1 MHGTIIGGRYTLGEL
16 LGSGGMG
23 RVYRAKDELLGREVA
38 LKVLDERHAGNREF
52 RVRFRREAQCAA
64 SLSHPNVVRVYD
76 SGGDEVPYIAMEIV
90 AGGTL
95 KDKIREVGT
104 LEPEIAAGVALEIAG
119 ALGAAHGAGLIHR
132 DVKPENVLL
141 EGDGRAKVADFGVA
155 RAVEATVLTKT
166 SMILGTVPYL
176 SPEQAL
182 GEPVGPASDLYS
194 LGVVLFEM
202 LTGRPP
208 FEGDEDAG
216 PLAIA
221 MKHLNEPAPAPRGL
235 NPGVPQPL
243 DAITLKLL
251 SKDPAGRHASAGE
264 LARDLEAFL
273 QGRPPPSV
281 SGDAR
286 TKILRRGTFR
296 TAALVH
302 RRRARRRAAA
312 LLLVALAALFVLAA
326 SPLAASGL
334 SGGTTWSLLSSGVLE
349 GTDPTAIGR
358 TQTPATSTPSGLPV
372 PPPEKAE
379 ASDAPQTERP
389 ATAGD
394 AQLSEPD
401 AVAASAS
408 ASSGSSA
415 SASPAASASAS
426 ASAGAA
432 RASSAPSSSPPE
444 EDARDRAGGPRPATE
459 PGVVAGMDGMPVP
472 SAGTPVPATPRAA
485 APPAAGRDGT
495 GGLVVPEVEIPDF

>member
-1 MHGTIIGGRYTLGEL
+1 
-16 LGSGGMG
+16 
-23 RVYRAKDELLGREVA
+23 
-38 LKVLDERHAGNREF
+38 
-52 RVRFRREAQCAA
+52 
-64 SLSHPNVVRVYD
+64 
-76 SGGDEVPYIAMEIV
+76 MEIV

-264 LARDLEAFL
+264 LARISRLSCKV
-273 QGRPPPSV
+273 G
-281 SGDAR
+281 
-286 TKILRRGTFR
+286 
-296 TAALVH
+296 
-302 RRRARRRAAA
+302 RRRPCPGMRGRRYCAAGP
-312 LLLVALAALFVLAA
+312 FGRRP
-326 SPLAASGL
+326 SF
-334 SGGTTWSLLSSGVLE
+334 
-349 GTDPTAIGR
+349 TA
-358 TQTPATSTPSGLPV
+358 
-372 PPPEKAE
+372 
-379 ASDAPQTERP
+379 DER
-389 ATAGD
+389 G
-394 AQLSEPD
+394 
-401 AVAASAS
+401 
-408 ASSGSSA
+408 
-415 SASPAASASAS
+415 
-426 ASAGAA
+426 
-432 RASSAPSSSPPE
+432 
-444 EDARDRAGGPRPATE
+444 GGPRPSSSWRSRRSSSS
-459 PGVVAGMDGMPVP
+459 PLRRLR
-472 SAGTPVPATPRAA
+472 PRAF
-485 APPAAGRDGT
+485 PAARPGASSRRGSWRGR
-495 GGLVVPEVEIPDF
+495 IPRR

>member
-1 MHGTIIGGRYTLGEL
+1 MRGTIIGGRYVLGEL

-23 RVYRAKDELLGREVA
+23 RVYRARDELLGRDVA
-38 LKVLDERHAGNREF
+38 LKLLGEHHAGNREF
-52 RVRFRREAQCAA
+52 LVRFRREAQCAA

-95 KDKIREVGT
+95 KDKIYEDGP
-104 LEPEIAAGVALEIAG
+104 LAPETAAGVALEIAG

-141 EGDGRAKVADFGVA
+141 EEDGRAKVTDFGVA

-202 LTGRPP
+202 LTGRAP

-235 NPGVPQPL
+235 NPNVPQPL
-243 DAITLKLL
+243 DAVTLKLL
-251 SKDPAGRHASAGE
+251 SKDPAGRHASAEE

-273 QGRPPPSV
+273 QGRPLPSG
-281 SGDAR
+281 SGYAR
-286 TKILRRGTFR
+286 TRILRRGIFR
-296 TAALVH
+296 SAALVH
-302 RRRARRRAAA
+302 RRRARRRGAA
-312 LLLVALAALFVLAA
+312 LFVAALVALFVLAA

-334 SGGTTWSLLSSGVLE
+334 SGGTTWSLLSSRVLE
-349 GTDPTAIGR
+349 GTDPTAIDR
-358 TQTPATSTPSGLPV
+358 TQTPATSTPTGLPE

-379 ASDAPQTERP
+379 ASEVPQTERP
-389 ATAGD
+389 AKTDD
-394 AQLSEPD
+394 ARQPEPD
-401 AVAASAS
+401 AAA
-408 ASSGSSA
+408 SA

-426 ASAGAA
+426 AAASASASASASAA
-432 RASSAPSSSPPE
+432 QASSAPSSIPPE
-444 EDARDRAGGPRPATE
+444 EAARDTAGEPRPATE
-459 PGVVAGMDGMPVP
+459 PGAVTDG
-472 SAGTPVPATPRAA
+472 APVPATPRAT
-485 APPAAGRDGT
+485 APPAARGDGT
-495 GGLVVPEVEIPDF
+495 GEFEVPELEIPDF